1 MKKVIFQQMQEDYK
15 LFASDL
21 LKEWNNFFN
30 ASETI
35 RVSMSW
41 TMPDEEYTLIFIGS
55 IKEKITPELV
65 KSIQSQLNR
74 IDDQLT
80 EPIISV
86 EPLMNTITIYSHY
99 EL

>member
-15 LFASDL
+15 IFASDL
-21 LKEWNNFFN
+21 LKEWSNFFN

-35 RVSMSW
+35 RVSMCW
-41 TMPDEEYTLIFIGS
+41 TVPDEEYTLIFIGS
-55 IKEKITPELV
+55 IKEKITPKLV

>member
-15 LFASDL
+15 LFASEL
-21 LKEWNNFFN
+21 LKEWSNFFN

-35 RVSMSW
+35 HVSMSW
-41 TMPDEEYTLIFIGS
+41 TVPDEEYILIFIGS
-55 IKEKITPELV
+55 IKEKITLELV
-65 KSIQSQLNR
+65 KSIRSQVKR

-80 EPIISV
+80 DPIISV